1 MRPPAKVNEGTAS
14 IDGTTAAVGDALL
27 NEVKLVRAVLKHL
40 DEICFG
46 HHETLEWLFCLY
58 DGLGELLQGRLL
70 GILNATGLGVSQ
82 GTQSQCSNMGNW
94 DKSTYRSMLAM
105 S

>member
-1 MRPPAKVNEGTAS
+1 MLHMRSPAKVDEGTAS
-14 IDGTTAAVGDALL
+14 VDGTAAAVGDALL

-46 HHETLEWLFCLY
+46 HHETLEWLLCLY

-70 GILNATGLGVSQ
+70 SILNTTS
-82 GTQSQCSNMGNW
+82 
-94 DKSTYRSMLAM
+94 LAI